1 MTTGASPSPAVD
13 RDSLLRHSVLESM
26 SEGVMTV
33 DSDARI
39 GIFNPAAARL
49 LGLAR
54 AEVQGKSFAEV
65 FLHFKGLED
74 FNDTVLAAVYDDAVG
89 SRSTVGLRLEDGTER
104 SLAVTTS
111 YLAEHRDGE
120 PRKIGIVAVFGDITE
135 IETLR
140 QTERQLVESTR
151 EQNAKLRDAYR
162 EIEENN
168 KALDSALK
176 KVQAVRMAAS
186 IFVVVLFL
194 GAAWYVWD
202 VRGSA
207 LREDIAETPGAG
219 QGAAGPAATTTVA
232 PRRFTVTLSF
242 VGQLAPGKE
251 VRVTSPVTGK
261 VARLLFEYGGRVE
274 AGQPLVELDTADAER
289 QYREAQAGYLEARER
304 VRELED
310 WENSPEVSRVRRAVA
325 SARLE
330 IEARKDKLAETALLL
345 EQGIIP
351 ASEHESA
358 ERQYHAQQISHE
370 AAVKDLDLALAKGDA
385 DALQI
390 ARLKLENAST
400 RIEELENILN
410 NAVVHAP
417 VSGIVLQPG
426 SGDGQRDRGGSD
438 AEQLSKG
445 QSVSEGEYL
454 LSVGDIN
461 GLSVAGQVDEVDI
474 VNLQPGQPVSVS
486 GAAFPDLVLAGRIVQ
501 VSAQAEG
508 GTGGRSRVPSFE
520 VSAAINRLTDPE
532 RRRLRLGMSAEVVVV
547 VRDEPAALLVPLAA
561 VQGEPGQ
568 YWLRVRSKDNGAAR
582 QVPVEVGATT
592 LNEAEIVRGIRA
604 GDEIIVSGI

>member
-39 GIFNPAAARL
+39 GIFNPAAAQL
-49 LGLAR
+49 LGLTR
-54 AEVQGKSFAEV
+54 AEIKGNLFAEV
-65 FLHFKGLED
+65 FLNRKGLED

-89 SRSTVGLRLEDGTER
+89 SRSTVRLQLEDGTER

-111 YLAEHRDGE
+111 YLAEYKDGE

-140 QTERQLVESTR
+140 QAERELVESTR
-151 EQNAKLRDAYR
+151 EQNVKLRDAYR

-176 KVQAVRMAAS
+176 KVHAVRMAAT
-186 IFVVVLFL
+186 IFVVILFL

-202 VRGSA
+202 VSGSA
-207 LREDIAETPGAG
+207 LREEIAVTPGARA
-219 QGAAGPAATTTVA
+219 GAAGSAATTTVA
-232 PRRFTVTLSF
+232 PRRLTVTLSF
-242 VGQLAPGKE
+242 VGRLAPRRE
-251 VRVTSPVTGK
+251 VRVTSPITGK
-261 VARLLFEYGGRVE
+261 VARLLFEYGSRVE
-274 AGQPLVELDTADAER
+274 AGQPLVELDTTEAER

-325 SARLE
+325 TAGLE
-330 IEARKDKLAETALLL
+330 LEARKDKLAETALLL
-345 EQGIIP
+345 EQGIIS

-358 ERQYHAQQISHE
+358 ERQYHAQQINHE
-370 AAVKDLDLALAKGDA
+370 AAVKDLDLALAEAGA
-385 DALQI
+385 DTMQV
-390 ARLKLENAST
+390 ARLKLENASS
-400 RIEELENILN
+400 RIRELEGVLAD
-410 NAVVHAP
+410 AVVRAP
-417 VSGIVLQPG
+417 VVGIVLQPDSS
-426 SGDGQRDRGGSD
+426 SGKEAGDTELLATGR
-438 AEQLSKG
+438 
-445 QSVSEGEYL
+445 SVSEGDYL
-454 LSVGDIN
+454 LSVGDID
-461 GLSVAGQVDEVDI
+461 GLSVAGRVDEVDI
-474 VNLQPGQPVSVS
+474 VNLQRGQPVSVS
-486 GAAFPDLVLAGRIVQ
+486 GAAFPDLELKGKIMR
-501 VSAQAEG
+501 VSSQSLRANG
-508 GTGGRSRVPSFE
+508 NRVPMFL
-520 VSAAINRLTDPE
+520 VVAQLDRLTDAQ
-532 RRRLRLGMSAEVVVV
+532 RQRLRLGMSVQVEVV

-592 LNEAEIVRGIRA
+592 LNEAEIVRGIRP

>member
-1 MTTGASPSPAVD
+1 MTTGAPPSPAVD

-49 LGLAR
+49 LGLTS
-54 AEVQGKSFAEV
+54 AEIQGNLFAEV
-65 FLHFKGLED
+65 FLNRKGLED

-89 SRSTVGLRLEDGTER
+89 SRATVSLRLEDGTER

-111 YLAEHRDGE
+111 YLAEYKDGE

-135 IETLR
+135 IEALR
-140 QTERQLVESTR
+140 QAERELVESTR
-151 EQNAKLRDAYR
+151 EQNVKLRDAYR

-176 KVQAVRMAAS
+176 KVHAVRMAAT
-186 IFVVVLFL
+186 IFVVILFL

-207 LREDIAETPGAG
+207 LREEIAVTPGARP
-219 QGAAGPAATTTVA
+219 GAAGSAATTTVA
-232 PRRFTVTLSF
+232 PRRLTVTLSF
-242 VGQLAPGKE
+242 VGRLAPRRE
-251 VRVTSPVTGK
+251 VRVTSPITGK
-261 VARLLFEYGGRVE
+261 VARLLFEYGSRVE
-274 AGQPLVELDTADAER
+274 AGQPLVELDTTEAER

-304 VRELED
+304 VRQLED

-330 IEARKDKLAETALLL
+330 LEARKDKLAETALLL
-345 EQGIIP
+345 EQGIIS

-358 ERQYHAQQISHE
+358 ERQYHAQQINHE
-370 AAVKDLDLALAKGDA
+370 AAVKDLDLALAKAGA
-385 DALQI
+385 DTMQV
-390 ARLKLENAST
+390 ARLKLENATS
-400 RIEELENILN
+400 RIGELEGVLAD
-410 NAVVHAP
+410 AVVRAP
-417 VSGIVLQPG
+417 VFGIVMQPDNR
-426 SGDGQRDRGGSD
+426 SGQDGREANDTELLATGR
-438 AEQLSKG
+438 
-445 QSVSEGEYL
+445 SVSEGDYL
-454 LSVGDIN
+454 LSVGDID
-461 GLSVAGQVDEVDI
+461 GLSVAGRVDEVDI
-474 VNLQPGQPVSVS
+474 VNLQPGLPVSVS
-486 GAAFPDLVLAGRIVQ
+486 GAAFPDLELKGKIMR
-501 VSAQAEG
+501 VSSQSLHADG
-508 GTGGRSRVPSFE
+508 NRVPMFP
-520 VSAAINRLTDPE
+520 VVAQLDRLTDAQ
-532 RRRLRLGMSAEVVVV
+532 RQRLRLGMSVQVEVV

-592 LNEAEIVRGIRA
+592 LNEAEIVRGIRP